1 MSDKGAGR
9 ARLVSEPSPHPVHEA
24 RKASARIYPERL
36 TNASGLDVSSSTPRA
51 LSTGDRVFP
60 VNRQR
65 ARIRPGG
72 FIVYAVFWLSAL
84 YIAGHVAVALV
95 GWRGLALIACAVV
108 YLTGMAWSW
117 STSRTWS
124 RRIP

>member
-1 MSDKGAGR
+1 LSTRIKGGPPRKEIGR
-9 ARLVSEPSPHPVHEA
+9 QAPENKSNAQHTSTRCNGARPSAVS
-24 RKASARIYPERL
+24 AS
-36 TNASGLDVSSSTPRA
+36 TSRA
-51 LSTGDRVFP
+51 DLTGDRAFP

-72 FIVYAVFWLSAL
+72 FVVYAVFWLSAL
-84 YIAGHVAVALV
+84 YLAGHVAVALV

-117 STSRTWS
+117 ASSRTWS

>member
-1 MSDKGAGR
+1 MSTRIKGGPPRKELGR
-9 ARLVSEPSPHPVHEA
+9 QAPENKSNVQHKPYRHNGATL
-24 RKASARIYPERL
+24 SA
-36 TNASGLDVSSSTPRA
+36 VSSSTPSA
-51 LSTGDRVFP
+51 DLTGDRAFP